1 SKKPACACSSG
12 REKDMFNK
20 IKAIIAA
27 MVGSPLLLVSSG
39 ELPAKLSTFPSE
51 AGPDCC
57 PRGTAPTGCSL
68 EMVQQKEVLDA
79 WRRTYHHLPPGS
91 PVCINATILSRNARL
106 ISGVYIAA
114 PSRLRKSTPS
124 LAHYA
129 LLITRRGSE
138 WHVDNVSSAFAL

>member
-1 SKKPACACSSG
+1 
-12 REKDMFNK
+12 MLNK
-20 IKAIIAA
+20 IKTIIAA
-27 MVGSPLLLVSSG
+27 MVGSPLLLTSL
-39 ELPAKLSTFPSE
+39 ELPAKSSTFPSE

-57 PRGTAPTGCSL
+57 LQGASPTGCSRS
-68 EMVQQKEVLDA
+68 A
-79 WRRTYHHLPPGS
+79 PRTQSLFFLAHHSLPAGS

-106 ISGVYIAA
+106 ISGVYVAT
-114 PSRLRKSTPS
+114 PCQLPESTPS